1 MRRELLG
8 ADHPEVGRTLLN
20 LASLQYDRGNTREAL
35 ANMRQVLAIYR
46 KAYPADHPET
56 ARVVNVIGFWLT
68 MSGDY
73 PEADRYLTE
82 ALTMRRRLFDEHQP
96 DLASS
101 LMTIALLRDA
111 QGRYSEALELA
122 QNAKQIDTEALSADH
137 WRTAIAES
145 AQGAALTGLG
155 RYPEAESCLTHS
167 YAILSK
173 NGGAPL
179 IYRTIAQRYLDTLH
193 RTVRSGAAAA
203 STLAAKTAA
212 QAAAV
217 TK

>member
-1 MRRELLG
+1 
-8 ADHPEVGRTLLN
+8 
-20 LASLQYDRGNTREAL
+20 
-35 ANMRQVLAIYR
+35 VL
-46 KAYPADHPET
+46 
-56 ARVVNVIGFWLT
+56 NVIGFWLT
-68 MSGDY
+68 ISGDY

-82 ALTMRRRLFDEHQP
+82 ALEMRRRLFDEHQP

-101 LMTIALLRDA
+101 LMHMALLRDA
-111 QGRYSEALELA
+111 QGKYSEALELA

-137 WRTAIAES
+137 WRTAVAES

-155 RYPEAESCLTHS
+155 RYREADSCLTHS

-193 RTVRSGAAAA
+193 RTVRSGATSAAA

-212 QAAAV
+212 QAAAAAKQLG
-217 TK
+217 TP